1 MSLLA
6 YIPFIDPIHAD
17 RWWYLFLIPM
27 SLGISMAYKA
37 VRIPDLREFPRQVL
51 IMTVQIVVA
60 MIALGAASYL
70 FVQHIVP
77 LIAPK

>member
-1 MSLLA
+1 MTLL
-6 YIPFIDPIHAD
+6 YTPFIDPINIHQY
-17 RWWYLFLIPM
+17 WYLFLFPLA
-27 SLGISMAYKA
+27 LGVSVAYKA
-37 VRIPDLREFPRQVL
+37 VRIPDIKLLPRHAL
-51 IMTVQIVVA
+51 TMTAQIVLA